1 MYSVVSDVKNYEK
14 FLPWCS
20 RSHVYD
26 SKPEFLKGDLVIG
39 FPPLTEKYTS
49 HVTLRQPDYIRADC
63 MDGRLFSHFLT
74 TWKFGKGLKDIPQ
87 SCVIDIDVQF
97 EFKSAMYSNVAHL
110 FFDQV
115 VSQMEEAF
123 IREAKCRYGSPAIKT
138 HILSYQSS

>member
-14 FLPWCS
+14 FLPWCTKS
-20 RSHVYD
+20 LVSD
-26 SKPEFLKGDLVIG
+26 TQKDFLKGDLVIG
-39 FPPLTEKYTS
+39 FPPLTEKYSS
-49 HVTLRQPDYIRADC
+49 HVTLRRPNYIRADC

-74 TWKFGKGLKDIPQ
+74 TWQFGKGLKDIPQ

-97 EFKSAMYSNVAHL
+97 EFKSAMYSQLAHI

-115 VSQMEEAF
+115 VQRMEEAF
-123 IREAKCRYGSPAIKT
+123 IKEAKQRFGAPVIKT